1 MLCQRDNCPK
11 FNVAVQENWNTAL
24 NAIET
29 AVRDRESKKQWPNWK
44 DDEPFYMEACT
55 HFFIIKNAWRN
66 HTMHLRLRFGEAD
79 ALSVYD
85 HTRAF
90 MQHLATRLSEAVE
103 GASPG
108 EGAP

>member
-1 MLCQRDNCPK
+1 MRALEPVLIALGAK

-29 AVRDRESKKQWPNWK
+29 AVRDRDSKKKWPNWK

-66 HTMHLRLRFGEAD
+66 HTMHLRLRG
-79 ALSVYD
+79 LSGISCKGRMIK
-85 HTRAF
+85 RA
-90 MQHLATRLSEAVE
+90 
-103 GASPG
+103 
-108 EGAP
+108 